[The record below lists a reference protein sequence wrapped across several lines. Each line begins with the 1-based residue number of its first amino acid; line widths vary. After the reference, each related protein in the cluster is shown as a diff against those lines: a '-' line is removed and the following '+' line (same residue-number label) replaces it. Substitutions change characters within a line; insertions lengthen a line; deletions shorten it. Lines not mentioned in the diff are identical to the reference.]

1 MSLSA
6 FYSKTDGVTI
16 ATGDEKFGFRLNS
29 DVTRGKFKMGES
41 VSYSR
46 WSADLESNSGFSSIY
61 QVTNMEPLAFLYDEN
76 NDGGYGGAISGMGM
90 SDAGN
95 QVAFNKLIDN
105 TSSNDYIAASGY
117 LQYESD

>member
-1 MSLSA
+1 
-6 FYSKTDGVTI
+6 
-16 ATGDEKFGFRLNS
+16 
-29 DVTRGKFKMGES
+29 
-41 VSYSR
+41 
-46 WSADLESNSGFSSIY
+46 
-61 QVTNMEPLAFLYDEN
+61 MEPLAFLYDEN

-117 LQYESD
+117 LQYEPIKGLIVKFNASRNMYFGKSRRFRNLPTRLERPNGIRWLVCLNHVRRLPTICWN